1 MSSDVE
7 TEPLTESRVE
17 ALRAETPG
25 VEHVLHL
32 NNAGS
37 SLPPQ
42 AVLDTCIDYLTTEA
56 QIGGYETV
64 ERKSAELERVA
75 TAGAQLLNCAPTELA
90 FATSAALAWWRSFE
104 AVPLQAGDRVLI
116 SSTEYQSNAFAFIQ
130 AAQRGIEVEVL
141 PTTESGEIDLDALRS
156 MIDERVKLVAVTH
169 IAMTNG
175 MVQPVADIGAIV
187 ADSDAYYL
195 LDSCQAVGQL
205 PVDVQELQCDFL
217 SFTGRKFM
225 RGPRGT
231 ALLYVNADIMDDLAA
246 TTYIDGQSAQWVDA
260 HSYQYAPNAQ
270 RFELGEVSF
279 AAKAGFGVALDY
291 AVRVGMDRAA
301 ERIAMLSTLLRGQLD
316 ELDGVQVRDTGQ
328 HQSGIVT
335 FSIAD
340 TDPLAL
346 QAKLRARGVNTSVLT
361 SALSHLDLAARGV
374 DAVLRAGVHY
384 FNTAEEISTFIRAIG
399 ESR

>member
-1 MSSDVE
+1 MKS
-7 TEPLTESRVE
+7 EPLTESRVE

-42 AVLDTCIDYLTTEA
+42 AVLDTCIDYLTVEA
-56 QIGGYETV
+56 QIGGYEAI

-104 AVPLQAGDRVLI
+104 AVPLEAGDRVLI

-130 AAQRGIEVEVL
+130 AAERGVEVEVL
-141 PTTESGEIDLDALRS
+141 PATESGEIDLDALRS

-205 PVDVQELQCDFL
+205 PVDVQELKCDFL

-231 ALLYVNADIMDDLAA
+231 AMLYVNADIMDNLAD

-260 HSYQYAPNAQ
+260 ETYQYAPNAQ

-291 AVRVGMDRAA
+291 AVRVGMDGAA

-316 ELDGVQVRDTGQ
+316 ELDGVRVRDTGQ

-335 FSIAD
+335 FSIGG
-340 TDPLAL
+340 TDPVAL
-346 QAKLRARGVNTSVLT
+346 QANLRARGVNTSVLT
-361 SALSHLDLAARGV
+361 SELSHLDLAPRGV